1 MSPQGASDGA
11 GRESPGQSCPQV
23 FSKAGKSPHEHA
35 ASAQTRNS
43 SVVSGSC
50 GDESLFIL
58 LLCCVVRANKKEKYL
73 IFFFLIP
80 HSDGRNKPAG
90 EAVTALQN
98 VSALMEVQGN
108 SGVGPAEGLL
118 FPLQVKEVN
127 WESVC
132 RLELS
137 FDPAAGGIQ
146 SLDVGK
152 VRQL

>member
-1 MSPQGASDGA
+1 M
-11 GRESPGQSCPQV
+11 
-23 FSKAGKSPHEHA
+23 
-35 ASAQTRNS
+35 
-43 SVVSGSC
+43 
-50 GDESLFIL
+50 
-58 LLCCVVRANKKEKYL
+58 
-73 IFFFLIP
+73 IP
-80 HSDGRNKPAG
+80 RSDGRNKPAG
-90 EAVTALQN
+90 EAVTALHDDRDMAAVVKKTKN